1 MSSRSQVGPRP
12 YLHSLARFGIVNYP
26 PIPARR
32 GRRPSAR
39 TRLSSSHGAF
49 PVKRQFSVPSTFF
62 LSSDGGAFGRP
73 RRPLSSPQPPEAGQG
88 RLYCGRET
96 TDAGLRQMMLFDF
109 QTYSRDTAF
118 PGSIKLTCGRRNRAA
133 APRSR
138 LRRGGF
144 GWTRPFFSN
153 GISTLLE
160 LGSSCRLFISNVVPL
175 ASGVLHH
182 RALDDDAGSDVLPE
196 DDEKLS
202 RQGDNGRLLPASA
215 GDTLLEP

>member
-1 MSSRSQVGPRP
+1 MGHFRSSASLVFHRRFSFHLMAALSVVLVGRCQARSR
-12 YLHSLARFGIVNYP
+12 R
-26 PIPARR
+26 RR
-32 GRRPSAR
+32 G
-39 TRLSSSHGAF
+39 L
-49 PVKRQFSVPSTFF
+49 
-62 LSSDGGAFGRP
+62 
-73 RRPLSSPQPPEAGQG
+73 QG

-144 GWTRPFFSN
+144 GWTRPFFST